1 MANIVCKKC
10 LVAQVQMTNFFAE
23 IVYYVSLTV
32 RDQAEPDQMTIPLT
46 NRLPLLLSKTNP
58 NNGLIDRHSR
68 APFCVHQK

>member
-1 MANIVCKKC
+1 MANIVYKKFF
-10 LVAQVQMTNFFAE
+10 VAQVQMAKIIAE

-46 NRLPLLLSKTNP
+46 NKLPLLFSKTNP